1 MFNKKSEIAVGKVL
15 SPHGVGGQVKV
26 YPYSD
31 FPERVTL
38 LKEVDLVSEAGRE
51 SITVE
56 KGSLHGRFWLIKF
69 AGINSREEAAK
80 LCGTLVV
87 IAKGDRFKLPEGSFY
102 HDQLVG
108 LEVHDTGGALIGKII
123 DIITTGGHDLFL
135 VEQKHNADR
144 QVLIPAVKQF
154 VLEVNV
160 NSKTVVVMLPD
171 GLLDL

>member
-1 MFNKKSEIAVGKVL
+1 MFNKNSEVAVGKVL

-38 LKEVDLVSEAGRE
+38 LKEVDLVSESGRE

-56 KGSLHGRFWLIKF
+56 KGVLYGRFWLIKF
-69 AGINSREEAAK
+69 AGINSREEVAK
-80 LCGTLVV
+80 LCGNLIV
-87 IAKGDRFKLPEGSFY
+87 IARDDRLPLPEDSFY

-108 LEVHDTGGALIGKII
+108 LEIYDTSGAFIGEII

-135 VEQKHNADR
+135 VEQKDNANR

-154 VLEVNV
+154 IIEVNP
-160 NSKTVVVMLPD
+160 NKKTVIVELPD